1 MLPEANAVIN
11 RSLLSSISFPKP
23 VNLPNE
29 TFCVH
34 FTALHSKPD
43 TWKDR
48 KPIMSCVAREDWL
61 NSFKNLTPVAY
72 PETRW
77 GGGRNKR
84 IIDRAVFSSHLFR
97 YLILQERGVRH
108 PCPLRNSC
116 DRLFQVHI
124 ISHINKLSVKFN
136 WVFLSPNWLMI
147 VLYSLKLI

>member
-43 TWKDR
+43 TWKDQ
-48 KPIMSCVAREDWL
+48 KSIMSCVAREDWL
-61 NSFKNLTPVAY
+61 NSFKNLTAVAY
-72 PETRW
+72 PKTRW
-77 GGGRNKR
+77 GGSRSKR

-97 YLILQERGVRH
+97 DLILQERGVRH
-108 PCPLRNSC
+108 PCSLWNSC

-124 ISHINKLSVKFN
+124 ISYVNKLPVKFN
-136 WVFLSPNWLMI
+136 GVFLLPSWLKI
-147 VLYSLKLI
+147 VLYLLKLI